1 MARKKSEKNVRKK
14 DFICNPFSHLKGFSV
29 PVSETSKALEK
40 PAPDPPA
47 AEDGCSF
54 EQEMAQLGVKPL
66 NPEAAAAHGANPVE
80 GVEETAGESAELT
93 EEELFLAEMSQLQVR
108 FEDSFVDAEDEP
120 AVASS
125 RRLKQLKQGKIV
137 PDATLDLHGL
147 TRPEVAPKLDR
158 FLHNARHHHWQT
170 LLVITGKGLH
180 SEGGEAVLR
189 QETERYLTG
198 PGRAEVAEWHQSP
211 ARYGGAGALVLFL
224 KKQAPA

>member
-14 DFICNPFSHLKGFSV
+14 EFVRNPFSHLKGFSV
-29 PVSETSKALEK
+29 PVSETSKQPET
-40 PAPDPPA
+40 PAPDLPA
-47 AEDGCSF
+47 PEDGFSF
-54 EQEMAQLGVKPL
+54 QKEMEQLGVKPL
-66 NPEAAAAHGANPVE
+66 DPGAASGHGADHLEEPEE
-80 GVEETAGESAELT
+80 GIDKPELS

-108 FEDSFVDAEDEP
+108 FEDCFAAEDDEP

-125 RRLKQLKQGKIV
+125 RRLKQLKQGKII

-198 PGRAEVAEWHQSP
+198 PGRAEVAEWHQAP
-211 ARYGGAGALVLFL
+211 ARYGGAGASWSR
-224 KKQAPA
+224 

>member
-1 MARKKSEKNVRKK
+1 MARKKSQKNVRKK
-14 DFICNPFSHLKGFSV
+14 DFVSNPFSHLKGFSV
-29 PVSETSKALEK
+29 PESEASKQLET
-40 PAPDPPA
+40 PAPDLPVA
-47 AEDGCSF
+47 KDGLSF
-54 EQEMAQLGVKPL
+54 QQEMAQLGVKPL
-66 NPEAAAAHGANPVE
+66 DPEAASAHGAAPSEE
-80 GVEETAGESAELT
+80 GEGAGGEPAELT

-180 SEGGEAVLR
+180 SESGEAVLR
-189 QETERYLTG
+189 QETERYLAG

-224 KKQAPA
+224 KKQIIA